1 MKFSLFLAKFKRE
14 DKYQAKR
21 VATQTKANTGAARF
35 VYVFRG
41 QTIHAANKSEARA
54 AFKAIFG
61 LPRIPVGE
69 SVLLKR

>member
-21 VATQTKANTGAARF
+21 VAIQTKAATKSARF
-35 VYVFRG
+35 VYTFRG
-41 QTIHAANKSEARA
+41 QTIYAATKSEARA
-54 AFKAIFG
+54 AFKAMFG